1 MNVNDTLN
9 EIDAILQVAA
19 RNGEIYGKWRD
30 EIELRVLQL
39 REVKAMERYDLVER
53 AYNELVASG
62 VVHDSMI
69 EAELEA
75 MKGAVTFRAA
85 YYVNK
90 VNPNRGLLA
99 KTSGNNVKGFKAD
112 VIMDKDG
119 TTFDI
124 STDNGKK
131 IIIQNPSGKSEPEL
145 KDLWRQPTAE
155 LAGLTDEPPVD
166 NGGNTTEVTA
176 LVKKV
181 IEMQQ
186 NISNAQVQILD
197 AQTHILQILQT
208 ILDKPIEI
216 PPVQFPDYE
225 SNRIP
230 ILGTITFKPKK

>member
-19 RNGEIYGKWRD
+19 RNGEIHDKWRD

-39 REVKAMERYDLVER
+39 REILMPTLNQRQVEI
-53 AYNELVASG
+53 
-62 VVHDSMI
+62 I
-69 EAELEA
+69 EALYGLNLSLARGSDDDRRVLTRKIAEQFVFEFGPDYGCKSSTPTNPQSKDAIAKRENNRLYSWDWQNGTTREPQVKVGSVA
-75 MKGAVTFRAA
+75 EDITGQFFIAVTGI
-85 YYVNK
+85 NH
-90 VNPNRGLLA
+90 LA
-99 KTSGNNVKGFKAD
+99 
-112 VIMDKDG
+112 
-119 TTFDI
+119 
-124 STDNGKK
+124 
-131 IIIQNPSGKSEPEL
+131 
-145 KDLWRQPTAE
+145 
-155 LAGLTDEPPVD
+155 DEPPVD